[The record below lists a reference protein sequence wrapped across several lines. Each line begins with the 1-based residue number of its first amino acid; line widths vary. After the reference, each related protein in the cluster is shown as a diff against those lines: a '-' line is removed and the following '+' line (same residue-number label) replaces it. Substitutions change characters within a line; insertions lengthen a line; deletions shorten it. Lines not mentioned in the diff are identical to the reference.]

1 MSDYLDLTDFLEP
14 LNLAMLS
21 NDQLYHEGQIGKN
34 IAVYED
40 EFPDLRKVDIV
51 LVGCAEQRGAGKNN
65 AFDTNPADA
74 VRRQFYQLYQWHED
88 VVIADIGNIKI
99 GSSVQDTYAAVKTVV
114 RELISFK
121 KTVLLIGGS
130 HDLTLAQYE
139 AYTANKQIVELCSID
154 ALIDLNINSPLRSDN
169 FLMEML
175 TGEPN
180 YIHHYNHIGFQ
191 SYYVH
196 PHMLETMDK
205 LRFDCYRVGTVKEN
219 IEEMEPVIRNCR
231 LFSLDLSAIAH
242 AWAPGSAV
250 SPNGFNGE
258 EACQLMRYAGL
269 SLHTNSI
276 GIYGYNPMADPD
288 DLTAKQ
294 ISHMIWYVVD
304 GRNRGKRE
312 AALDQKD
319 YFNEYHTAFAEVS
332 TTFLQS
338 KKTGRWW
345 MQLPDSQF
353 IACSYRDYLQASGNE
368 IPERWLRAQERS

>member
-51 LVGCAEQRGAGKNN
+51 LVGCAEQRGAGRNN

-88 VVIADIGNIKI
+88 VAIADIGNIRI
-99 GSSVQDTYAAVKTVV
+99 GSSIQDTYAAVKTVV

-121 KTVLLIGGS
+121 KTVLLVGGS

-139 AYTANKQIVELCSID
+139 AYTANKQIVELCSVD

-276 GIYGYNPMADPD
+276 GIYGYDPMADQN

-294 ISHMIWYVVD
+294 ISHMIWYLVD

-353 IACSYRDYLQASGNE
+353 IACSYRDYVQASGNE

>member
-114 RELISFK
+114 RELINFK
-121 KTVLLIGGS
+121 KTVLVIGGS

-276 GIYGYNPMADPD
+276 GIYGYNPAADQD
-288 DLTAKQ
+288 ELTAKQ
-294 ISHMIWYVVD
+294 ISHMIWYLVD

-345 MQLPDSQF
+345 MQLPDSKF